1 MEATTTATME
11 ATTTATMVITTEVTT
26 EATMAD
32 TIMETTE
39 AQDKNHRSLIKDHKC
54 PTNVH
59 RCQISAHKYQTKN
72 HKFRTNALR
81 CPTRNLKFPI
91 RNLSL
96 VPVQLV
102 PDMVGQQ
109 QLVKETM
116 DSRDIK
122 ISSLEELKQETKDII
137 KLEVV
142 TLVVIPI
149 TLVVTKEATLN

>member
-1 MEATTTATME
+1 
-11 ATTTATMVITTEVTT
+11 
-26 EATMAD
+26 
-32 TIMETTE
+32 METTG

-59 RCQISAHKYQTKN
+59 RCQISAHKYPIKNLKFLTNVRKYQTKN
-72 HKFRTNALR
+72 HKFRT
-81 CPTRNLKFPI
+81 

>member
-1 MEATTTATME
+1 
-11 ATTTATMVITTEVTT
+11 
-26 EATMAD
+26 
-32 TIMETTE
+32 METTE

-59 RCQISAHKYQTKN
+59 RCQISAHKY
-72 HKFRTNALR
+72 
-81 CPTRNLKFPI
+81 PI
-91 RNLSL
+91 KNLSL

-149 TLVVTKEATLN
+149 TLVVTKEAT

>member
-1 MEATTTATME
+1 MGTTETMEATTTATME

-54 PTNVH
+54 PTNV
-59 RCQISAHKYQTKN
+59 RKYQTKN

-149 TLVVTKEATLN
+149 TLEVTKEATLN